1 MYAQINISSAHVRKS
16 WGTSWVK
23 KEGSLE
29 KSSKSAPSECWIIPS
44 APWRLDPPSE
54 HQIRK
59 GPCLNPRSP
68 LRKRVKNPTETKVSG
83 CVSLKNDRRILTQ
96 IHWIMI
102 THSHHSP
109 FKLPVG
115 GKPYFQTLPSH
126 VCNAW
131 CQGMSHQNMACHSHS
146 ISNVVLCRTHRWNS
160 YIYIL
165 EILGGGC
172 VSKFHRHVLPKNTCL
187 RLCNIVWWLFS
198 WHPMTSSVPKKHH
211 RWLHYAFQFL
221 SELCPQC
228 SYGYPPTNQHRPWQ

>member
-1 MYAQINISSAHVRKS
+1 VYAQINISSAHVRKS

-83 CVSLKNDRRILTQ
+83 CVSLKNDRQILTQ

-109 FKLPVG
+109 FKNIQWGVSPIFRHPHLTFAMLDVRECPT
-115 GKPYFQTLPSH
+115 KIWH
-126 VCNAW
+126 VTVTVSPTWFSVELTVKTA
-131 CQGMSHQNMACHSHS
+131 
-146 ISNVVLCRTHRWNS
+146 I
-160 YIYIL
+160 YIYLL

-211 RWLHYAFQFL
+211 PMVALCIPVSIRIMSPVFIWLPAKK
-221 SELCPQC
+221 S
-228 SYGYPPTNQHRPWQ
+228 T

>member
-83 CVSLKNDRRILTQ
+83 CVSLKNDRQILTQ

-109 FKLPVG
+109 FKNIQWGVSPIFRHPHLTFAMLDVRECPT
-115 GKPYFQTLPSH
+115 KIWH
-126 VCNAW
+126 VTVTVSPTWFSVELTVKTA
-131 CQGMSHQNMACHSHS
+131 
-146 ISNVVLCRTHRWNS
+146 I
-160 YIYIL
+160 YIYIS
-165 EILGGGC
+165 LGD
-172 VSKFHRHVLPKNTCL
+172 
-187 RLCNIVWWLFS
+187 S
-198 WHPMTSSVPKKHH
+198 WRRMCEQIPPARSTKEH
-211 RWLHYAFQFL
+211 L
-221 SELCPQC
+221 SEIV
-228 SYGYPPTNQHRPWQ
+228 

>member
-115 GKPYFQTLPSH
+115 GKPYFQTPPSH

-160 YIYIL
+160 YIYIY
-165 EILGGGC
+165 LGD
-172 VSKFHRHVLPKNTCL
+172 
-187 RLCNIVWWLFS
+187 S
-198 WHPMTSSVPKKHH
+198 WRRMCEQIPPARSTKEH
-211 RWLHYAFQFL
+211 L
-221 SELCPQC
+221 SEIV
-228 SYGYPPTNQHRPWQ
+228 